1 MTQTADLL
9 HHVPGRLRLR
19 IRDSRGNPAGLET
32 IHTALAGLSGVRRI
46 ETNPTLGTM
55 VIQYDSALFA
65 EFPGALEEYA
75 SQYELFAMPCPDT
88 EPCISDA
95 DRSISRAF
103 SNLNRS
109 IQEALGNA
117 INLKE
122 LAPIAVAIYGF
133 LFVDRNVA
141 AAQWLNWLQFALDTY
156 IDLHEGEPVAELG
169 HKLEAMGARILE
181 RQSVTETAL
190 IKELA
195 EIRAELRE
203 ISKRL
208 PASVA

>member
-1 MTQTADLL
+1 
-9 HHVPGRLRLR
+9 
-19 IRDSRGNPAGLET
+19 
-32 IHTALAGLSGVRRI
+32 
-46 ETNPTLGTM
+46 M